1 MLTVDDRKTWISTAD
16 PVDARLRLRPAG
28 SVRSLLDG
36 AWWPRSREPVTE
48 LTALIAALD
57 LRQLPV
63 SNLMLNAQAWD
74 SHPRRIRVADRVI
87 RLGWFASL
95 DACLL
100 IATTVN
106 DQRVDLLVVAPDA
119 TAAVASAAM
128 GMAADGP
135 PSQRATDVVA
145 AAAIR
150 QPGQPCA
157 EAVWESEGGGLGR
170 RSGRSLGGTPE
181 PGAARQPTRW

>member
-1 MLTVDDRKTWISTAD
+1 M
-16 PVDARLRLRPAG
+16 RLRLRPVG
-28 SVRSLLDG
+28 SVRSILDG
-36 AWWPRSREPVTE
+36 AWWPRSREPVVE

-63 SNLMLNAQAWD
+63 SKLILNAQAWD

-100 IATTVN
+100 IAATVD
-106 DQRVDLLVVAPDA
+106 DQRVDLLVVSPDA
-119 TAAVASAAM
+119 TRAVASPAM

-135 PSQRATDVVA
+135 PCQRAADIAA

-150 QPGQPCA
+150 QPGPA
-157 EAVWESEGGGLGR
+157 L
-170 RSGRSLGGTPE
+170 P
-181 PGAARQPTRW
+181 